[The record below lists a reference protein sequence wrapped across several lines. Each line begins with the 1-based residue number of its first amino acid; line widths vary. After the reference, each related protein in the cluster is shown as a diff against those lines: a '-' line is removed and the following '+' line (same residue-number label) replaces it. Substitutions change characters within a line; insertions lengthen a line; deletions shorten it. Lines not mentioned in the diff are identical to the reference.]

1 MTFNLDNLIRPNIK
15 ALTPY
20 ASARDEFKGTARI
33 FLDANEN
40 SLGSPLTK
48 WYNRYPDPLQW
59 ELKKK
64 ISVIKNVA
72 AENMLLG
79 NGSDECIDLLIRAF
93 CEPALDNI
101 VICSPTYGMYEV
113 CAHINN
119 VAVKSAL
126 LTPDYQLD
134 LDALQ
139 EVVDAATKIIF
150 LCSPNNPTG
159 NSLNRQDI
167 ELLLNNFDGLVVL
180 DEAYINFSRQ
190 RSFVSEL
197 QDYPN
202 LVVLQTF
209 SKAWGLAALRLG
221 MLFASPEIIAVLNKI
236 KPPYNINQATQELAL
251 KALDHLDDVNGMIK
265 ILVDEREK
273 LAQQLFQIPMVE
285 HIYPSDANFILV
297 KVRDAAGVY
306 GHLKN
311 LGIIV
316 RNRSNVI
323 LCEGCLRITIG
334 TPEENAE
341 LVQQLQRFSAGQA

>member
-1 MTFNLDNLIRPNIK
+1 MNFILDNLIRPNIK
-15 ALTPY
+15 KLTPY

-59 ELKKK
+59 ELKKR
-64 ISVIKNVA
+64 IGAIKNIS
-72 AENMLLG
+72 AEHMLLG

-93 CEPALDNI
+93 CEPTLDAI
-101 VICSPTYGMYEV
+101 VICPPTYGMYEV

-119 VAVKSAL
+119 VTVKTAP
-126 LTPDYQLD
+126 LTKNYQLD

-139 EVVDAATKIIF
+139 EVVDSATKLIF

-159 NSLNRQDI
+159 NSLNRADVEI
-167 ELLLNNFDGLVVL
+167 ILNNFDGLVVL

-190 RSFVSEL
+190 RSFVAEL
-197 QDYPN
+197 HDYPN

-209 SKAWGLAALRLG
+209 SKAWGLASLRLG
-221 MLFASPEIIAVLNKI
+221 IAFASPEIIAVLNKI
-236 KPPYNINQATQELAL
+236 KPPYNINQATQELAAQ
-251 KALDHLDDVNGMIK
+251 ALDHVDDVNAMIK
-265 ILVDEREK
+265 ILVAEREK
-273 LAQQLFQIPMVE
+273 LAQQLFQNPIVK

-297 KVRDAAGVY
+297 KVNDAAALY
-306 GHLKN
+306 EHLKKC
-311 LGIIV
+311 GIIV

-323 LCEGCLRITIG
+323 LCEGCLRITVG

-341 LVQQLQRFSAGQA
+341 LVQHVRQYSDELP